1 MEYFLVVTHLWTMSQ
16 LEVTDTPTD
25 DISGQQEV
33 SQQQENVTSPKHQRY
48 FYKYQPDY
56 KLLCHMFG
64 QLEAVITKF

>member
-1 MEYFLVVTHLWTMSQ
+1 MSQ

-48 FYKYQPDY
+48 FYKYE
-56 KLLCHMFG
+56 F
-64 QLEAVITKF
+64 